1 MAAFFPAEAVNDLVK
16 KHLPQV
22 IEIRRRIHS
31 EPELGFR
38 EVKTTALVKKHL
50 AELGLEVMD
59 LGDTTGAAAILRGGK
74 PGPVTGLR
82 ADLDALPIQEQ
93 TGLPFQSK
101 NAGVMHACGHDGHT
115 AMLLGAA
122 MVLRE
127 LADEVPG
134 TVKFV
139 FQPAEELLQ
148 GAKALIDRGVLADP
162 KPVFFYAFHV
172 WPSLPLGHFGIKP
185 GPAMAG
191 AARFQATF
199 SGQGG
204 HGANPHL
211 TVDPILAAANWVTLL
226 QSIVGRKVDPV
237 DPAVVSVGTIQGG
250 TSYNS
255 IASSV
260 SLEGTVRAVTPG
272 TAGRIARW
280 LEETLQGAAAAAGTA
295 CDFNYQ
301 ELCPP
306 VLNDPKEAAQILDLV
321 GRLFGPERAHALNQP
336 SMIAEDFA
344 YFLQEAKGCLVF
356 LGTGEA
362 EQATALHTDTF
373 NFNEEA
379 LSQGIRLMVHLVLA
393 KG

>member
-1 MAAFFPAEAVNDLVK
+1 M
-16 KHLPQV
+16 
-22 IEIRRRIHS
+22 
-31 EPELGFR
+31 
-38 EVKTTALVKKHL
+38 
-50 AELGLEVMD
+50 
-59 LGDTTGAAAILRGGK
+59 
-74 PGPVTGLR
+74 
-82 ADLDALPIQEQ
+82 
-93 TGLPFQSK
+93 
-101 NAGVMHACGHDGHT
+101 
-115 AMLLGAA
+115 
-122 MVLRE
+122 
-127 LADEVPG
+127 
-134 TVKFV
+134 
-139 FQPAEELLQ
+139 
-148 GAKALIDRGVLADP
+148 
-162 KPVFFYAFHV
+162 
-172 WPSLPLGHFGIKP
+172 
-185 GPAMAG
+185 
-191 AARFQATF
+191 
-199 SGQGG
+199 
-204 HGANPHL
+204 
-211 TVDPILAAANWVTLL
+211 DPILAAANWVTLL

>member
-1 MAAFFPAEAVNDLVK
+1 M
-16 KHLPQV
+16 
-22 IEIRRRIHS
+22 EIRRRIHS

-148 GAKALIDRGVLADP
+148 
-162 KPVFFYAFHV
+162 
-172 WPSLPLGHFGIKP
+172 
-185 GPAMAG
+185 
-191 AARFQATF
+191 
-199 SGQGG
+199 
-204 HGANPHL
+204 
-211 TVDPILAAANWVTLL
+211 
-226 QSIVGRKVDPV
+226 
-237 DPAVVSVGTIQGG
+237 
-250 TSYNS
+250 
-255 IASSV
+255 
-260 SLEGTVRAVTPG
+260 
-272 TAGRIARW
+272 
-280 LEETLQGAAAAAGTA
+280 
-295 CDFNYQ
+295 
-301 ELCPP
+301 
-306 VLNDPKEAAQILDLV
+306 
-321 GRLFGPERAHALNQP
+321 
-336 SMIAEDFA
+336 
-344 YFLQEAKGCLVF
+344 
-356 LGTGEA
+356 
-362 EQATALHTDTF
+362 
-373 NFNEEA
+373 
-379 LSQGIRLMVHLVLA
+379 
-393 KG
+393 